1 MLNIYLIIFNIDIG
15 AIYLDWGRKGKISN
29 WDLIVLT
36 LLVSVSVRL
45 GVRFFHNN
53 IDDEWRFEFNN
64 NYKLEHSKS
73 HIINNLI
80 IK

>member
-1 MLNIYLIIFNIDIG
+1 MQVLIYLE
-15 AIYLDWGRKGKISN
+15 WGLKGKISIN

-53 IDDEWRFEFNN
+53 IDEEWRFEFNN
-64 NYKLEHSKS
+64 NY
-73 HIINNLI
+73 
-80 IK
+80 